1 MKKQIRRAM
10 MCTIAMMLMGIV
22 SLTGVTY
29 AWFSQSTTAVVGGME
44 LGIIA
49 KEGGV
54 LMSAIPNPDEWGY
67 RLDLQLNETE
77 YNPASMVPE
86 NIKSDG
92 TIQFYNGVIDEAVP
106 SRIYTHAVGQNKYY
120 IQKDIYFYND
130 SMDQDITVVLDK
142 ESTIL
147 SNITNGV
154 DMAMRLAVVNHGKY
168 DKGTEQNAV
177 GEKPGINS
185 FKTTDPANVSIYE
198 FNAKQHLDGT
208 TNVKDTYGVKAESG
222 VDAFFD
228 TKDVESGVTGQEW
241 ENYLAKTTTVHKD
254 TTSEISFVVEKDSY
268 HRITVYLWLE
278 GQDADCK
285 NAISG
290 STMNIQLGFKK
301 ADE

>member
-54 LMSAIPNPDEWGY
+54 LMSAVPNPDEWGY

-130 SMDQDITVVLDK
+130 SKDMDITVVLDK

-147 SNITNGV
+147 SDITNGV
-154 DMAMRLAVVNHGKY
+154 DMAMRLAIVNHGEY
-168 DKGTEQNAV
+168 TKGTEQNAV
-177 GEKPGINS
+177 GENPGINS

-208 TNVKDTYGVKAESG
+208 TTVKNTYGVKAESG
-222 VDAFFD
+222 ENAYFD

-241 ENYLAKTTTVHKD
+241 EDYLAKTNTVHKD
-254 TTSEISFVVEKDSY
+254 SLEDISFVVKKDSY
-268 HRITVYLWLE
+268 HRVTVYIWLE

-290 STMNIQLGFKK
+290 SEMNIQLGFKK
-301 ADE
+301 AD